1 MAAWKKLIYS
11 GSDAELNNLDV
22 LKASGS
28 FSGSF
33 QGEVLGTMDSASVAV
48 TAQTASVALRANA
61 LAPTVTAT
69 SASTAIAAQ
78 TASIALRANALA
90 PTVTATSASTSILAQ
105 TASVAIRSNTLA
117 PTATASFA
125 DSATTA
131 SHTAGT
137 ASIANIATYTSEW
150 ILGANGSSDYTFT
163 GPGFTGSAADPDIYL
178 IRGQQYKFTNK
189 SGGHPFRIQ
198 TTVNGSTGTQYNNG
212 VTNNDVS
219 SGTLTF
225 NVPMEA
231 PEVLYY
237 QCTAHAAMGGPIYIL
252 DTSPVSSSFATSA
265 SIATTSQTA
274 SVALRANALSPLA
287 TASNADTATSA
298 SRAATGDG
306 IFSGSF
312 SGSYQGDGS
321 DLTGIATT
329 LTVDGDSGTSPVS
342 LTDDDLQILG
352 TTNEIVTAIT
362 KVGTDVKATI
372 SLPDDVTIGND
383 ITITR
388 DALIQRNL
396 TVRGTASFEATADLN
411 IADRFIGLASGSA
424 ATGDGGINIQ
434 QGANGRGEGFGFE
447 NSVSRWGVTSS
458 FDPLGNTITPD
469 AFMTVNVSDGSA
481 NDPTAIAARYQKNGN
496 IFIGNTGDIW
506 IYS

>member
-33 QGEVLGTMDSASVAV
+33 QGSVLATVDSSSVSV
-48 TAQTASVALRANA
+48 LAQTASVAGRANA
-61 LAPTVTAT
+61 LAPTV
-69 SASTAIAAQ
+69 
-78 TASIALRANALA
+78 
-90 PTVTATSASTSILAQ
+90 
-105 TASVAIRSNTLA
+105 
-117 PTATASFA
+117 TASFA

-150 ILGANGSSDYTFT
+150 VLGADGSTNYTFT
-163 GPGFTGSAADPDIYL
+163 GPGFTASAADPDIYL
-178 IRGQQYKFTNK
+178 IRGQQYKFTNNL
-189 SGGHPFRIQ
+189 GAHPFRIQ
-198 TTVNGSTGTQYNNG
+198 TTANGSTGTQYNNG

-237 QCTAHAAMGGPIYIL
+237 QCTSHAAMGGPIYIL
-252 DTSPVSSSFATSA
+252 DTSPVSASFATSA
-265 SIATTSQTA
+265 SVATNATSASHTAGTA
-274 SVALRANALSPLA
+274 SIANTATSASFAVLA
-287 TASNADTATSA
+287 GTIRSGLTASHADTATSA

-329 LTVDGDSGTSPVS
+329 LTVDGDSGTSPLS

-352 TTNEIVTAIT
+352 TTNEITTAIT

-388 DALIQRNL
+388 DALVQRNL

>member
-33 QGEVLGTMDSASVAV
+33 QGSVLATVDSSSV
-48 TAQTASVALRANA
+48 SV
-61 LAPTVTAT
+61 
-69 SASTAIAAQ
+69 
-78 TASIALRANALA
+78 
-90 PTVTATSASTSILAQ
+90 LAQ
-105 TASVAIRSNTLA
+105 TASVAGRANALSSL
-117 PTATASFA
+117 ATASFA

-150 ILGANGSSDYTFT
+150 VLGADGSTNYTFT
-163 GPGFTGSAADPDIYL
+163 GPGFTASAADPDIYL
-178 IRGQQYKFTNK
+178 IRGQQYKFTNNL
-189 SGGHPFRIQ
+189 GAHPFRIQ
-198 TTVNGSTGTQYNNG
+198 TTANGSTGTQYNNG

-237 QCTAHAAMGGPIYIL
+237 QCTSHAAMGGPIYIL

-265 SIATTSQTA
+265 SVATNATSASHTAGTA
-274 SVALRANALSPLA
+274 SIANTATSASFAVLA
-287 TASNADTATSA
+287 GTIRSGLTASHADTATSA

-321 DLTGIATT
+321 DLTGIATN
-329 LTVDGDSGTSPVS
+329 LTVDGDSGTSPLS

-352 TTNEIVTAIT
+352 TTNEITTAIT

-388 DALIQRNL
+388 DALVQRNL

>member
-33 QGEVLGTMDSASVAV
+33 QGSVLATVDSSSV
-48 TAQTASVALRANA
+48 SV
-61 LAPTVTAT
+61 
-69 SASTAIAAQ
+69 
-78 TASIALRANALA
+78 
-90 PTVTATSASTSILAQ
+90 LAQ
-105 TASVAIRSNTLA
+105 TASVAGRANALSSL
-117 PTATASFA
+117 ATASFA

-150 ILGANGSSDYTFT
+150 VLGADGSTNYTFT
-163 GPGFTGSAADPDIYL
+163 GPGFTASAADPDIYL
-178 IRGQQYKFTNK
+178 IRGQQYKFTNNL
-189 SGGHPFRIQ
+189 GAHPFRIQ
-198 TTVNGSTGTQYNNG
+198 TTANGSTGTQYNNG

-237 QCTAHAAMGGPIYIL
+237 QCTSHAAMGGPIYIL
-252 DTSPVSSSFATSA
+252 DTSPVSASFATSA
-265 SIATTSQTA
+265 SVATNATSASHTAGTA
-274 SVALRANALSPLA
+274 SIANTATSASFAVLA
-287 TASNADTATSA
+287 GTIRSGLTASHADTATSA

-329 LTVDGDSGTSPVS
+329 LTVDGDSGTSPLS

-352 TTNEIVTAIT
+352 TTNEITTAIT

-388 DALIQRNL
+388 DALVQRNL
-396 TVRGTASFEATADLN
+396 TVRGTASFEATAD
-411 IADRFIGLASGSA
+411 
-424 ATGDGGINIQ
+424 
-434 QGANGRGEGFGFE
+434 
-447 NSVSRWGVTSS
+447 
-458 FDPLGNTITPD
+458 
-469 AFMTVNVSDGSA
+469 
-481 NDPTAIAARYQKNGN
+481 
-496 IFIGNTGDIW
+496 
-506 IYS
+506 

>member
-33 QGEVLGTMDSASVAV
+33 QGSVLATVDSSSV
-48 TAQTASVALRANA
+48 SV
-61 LAPTVTAT
+61 
-69 SASTAIAAQ
+69 
-78 TASIALRANALA
+78 
-90 PTVTATSASTSILAQ
+90 LAQ
-105 TASVAIRSNTLA
+105 TASVAGRANALSSL
-117 PTATASFA
+117 ATASFA

-150 ILGANGSSDYTFT
+150 VLGADGSTNYTFT
-163 GPGFTGSAADPDIYL
+163 GPGFTASAADPDIYL
-178 IRGQQYKFTNK
+178 IRGQQYKFTNNL
-189 SGGHPFRIQ
+189 GAHPFRIQ
-198 TTVNGSTGTQYNNG
+198 TTANGSTGTQYNNG

-237 QCTAHAAMGGPIYIL
+237 QCTSHAAMGGPIYIL
-252 DTSPVSSSFATSA
+252 DTSPVSASFAPSASVATNATSA
-265 SIATTSQTA
+265 SHTAGTA
-274 SVALRANALSPLA
+274 SIANTATSASFAVLA
-287 TASNADTATSA
+287 GTIRSGLTASHPDTATSA

-329 LTVDGDSGTSPVS
+329 LTVDGDSGTSPLS

-352 TTNEIVTAIT
+352 TTNEITTAIT

>member
-1 MAAWKKLIYS
+1 MVAWKKLIYS

-33 QGEVLGTMDSASVAV
+33 QGSVLATVDSSSV
-48 TAQTASVALRANA
+48 SV
-61 LAPTVTAT
+61 
-69 SASTAIAAQ
+69 
-78 TASIALRANALA
+78 
-90 PTVTATSASTSILAQ
+90 LAQ
-105 TASVAIRSNTLA
+105 TASVAGRANALSSL
-117 PTATASFA
+117 ATASFA

-150 ILGANGSSDYTFT
+150 VLGANGSSDYTFT
-163 GPGFTGSAADPDIYL
+163 GPGFTASAADPDIYL
-178 IRGQQYKFTNK
+178 IRGQQYKFTNNL
-189 SGGHPFRIQ
+189 GAHPFRIQ
-198 TTVNGSTGTQYNNG
+198 TTANGSTGTQYNNG

-237 QCTAHAAMGGPIYIL
+237 QCTSHAAMGGPIYIL
-252 DTSPVSSSFATSA
+252 DTSPVSASFATSA
-265 SIATTSQTA
+265 SVATNATSASHTAGTA
-274 SVALRANALSPLA
+274 SIANTATSASFAVLA
-287 TASNADTATSA
+287 GTIRSGLTASHADTATSA

-329 LTVDGDSGTSPVS
+329 LTVDGDSGTSPLS

-352 TTNEIVTAIT
+352 TTNEITTAIT

-388 DALIQRNL
+388 DALVQRNL

>member
-48 TAQTASVALRANA
+48 SAQTASVAGRANA
-61 LAPTVTAT
+61 LAPTV
-69 SASTAIAAQ
+69 
-78 TASIALRANALA
+78 
-90 PTVTATSASTSILAQ
+90 
-105 TASVAIRSNTLA
+105 
-117 PTATASFA
+117 TASFA

-150 ILGANGSSDYTFT
+150 VLGADGSTNYTFT

-178 IRGQQYKFTNK
+178 IRGQQYKFTNNL
-189 SGGHPFRIQ
+189 GAHPFRIQ
-198 TTVNGSTGTQYNNG
+198 TTANGSTGTQYNNG

-237 QCTAHAAMGGPIYIL
+237 QCTSHAAMGGPIYIL
-252 DTSPVSSSFATSA
+252 DTSPVSASFATSA
-265 SIATTSQTA
+265 SVATNATSASHTAGTA
-274 SVALRANALSPLA
+274 SIANTATSASFAVLA
-287 TASNADTATSA
+287 GTIRSGLTASHADTATSA

-329 LTVDGDSGTSPVS
+329 LTVDGDSGTSPLS

-352 TTNEIVTAIT
+352 TTNEITTAIT

-388 DALIQRNL
+388 DALVQRNL

>member
-33 QGEVLGTMDSASVAV
+33 QGEILGTMDSASVAV

-69 SASTAIAAQ
+69 SASTAI
-78 TASIALRANALA
+78 
-90 PTVTATSASTSILAQ
+90 LAQ

-131 SHTAGT
+131 SYTAGT
-137 ASIANIATYTSEW
+137 ASIANTATSASYAV
-150 ILGANGSSDYTFT
+150 LAGAIRSGLTASH
-163 GPGFTGSAADPDIYL
+163 AD
-178 IRGQQYKFTNK
+178 T
-189 SGGHPFRIQ
+189 
-198 TTVNGSTGTQYNNG
+198 
-212 VTNNDVS
+212 
-219 SGTLTF
+219 
-225 NVPMEA
+225 
-231 PEVLYY
+231 
-237 QCTAHAAMGGPIYIL
+237 
-252 DTSPVSSSFATSA
+252 ATSA
-265 SIATTSQTA
+265 SISLLA
-274 SVALRANALSPLA
+274 STLSSTA
-287 TASNADTATSA
+287 TASIADRATSA

-352 TTNEIVTAIT
+352 TTNEITTAIT

-388 DALIQRNL
+388 DALVQRNL

>member
-61 LAPTVTAT
+61 LAPTATASFADSAT
-69 SASTAIAAQ
+69 SASHTAG
-78 TASIALRANALA
+78 TASIANN
-90 PTVTATSASTSILAQ
+90 ATSASFAVLAGTIRSGL
-105 TASVAIRSNTLA
+105 TASY
-117 PTATASFA
+117 A

-150 ILGANGSSDYTFT
+150 VLGANGSSDYTFT
-163 GPGFTGSAADPDIYL
+163 GPGFTGSTADPDIYL
-178 IRGQQYKFTNK
+178 VRGQQYKFTNK

-198 TTVNGSTGTQYNNG
+198 VTPNGSAGTEYNNG
-212 VTNNDVS
+212 VTNNNA
-219 SGTLTF
+219 GNNETLTF
-225 NVPMEA
+225 NVSMEA

-237 QCTAHAAMGGPIYIL
+237 QCTSHAAMGGPIYIL

-342 LTDDDLQILG
+342 LTDDDVQILG
-352 TTNEIVTAIT
+352 TTNEIVTAVT

>member
-11 GSDAELNNLDV
+11 GSDAELNNLEV

-33 QGEVLGTMDSASVAV
+33 QGSITTTVDSASVAV
-48 TAQTASVALRANA
+48 TAQTASVAGRANA
-61 LAPTVTAT
+61 LSPTVTAA
-69 SASTAIAAQ
+69 SASTA
-78 TASIALRANALA
+78 
-90 PTVTATSASTSILAQ
+90 VLAQ
-105 TASVAIRSNTLA
+105 TASVATRANALA

-131 SHTAGT
+131 SHTSATASFANRATSASIADSISQLAT
-137 ASIANIATYTSEW
+137 ASIANI
-150 ILGANGSSDYTFT
+150 
-163 GPGFTGSAADPDIYL
+163 
-178 IRGQQYKFTNK
+178 
-189 SGGHPFRIQ
+189 
-198 TTVNGSTGTQYNNG
+198 
-212 VTNNDVS
+212 
-219 SGTLTF
+219 
-225 NVPMEA
+225 
-231 PEVLYY
+231 
-237 QCTAHAAMGGPIYIL
+237 
-252 DTSPVSSSFATSA
+252 
-265 SIATTSQTA
+265 
-274 SVALRANALSPLA
+274 
-287 TASNADTATSA
+287 ATSA

-329 LTVDGDSGTSPVS
+329 LTVDGDSGTTNVS
-342 LTDDDLQILG
+342 LTADDLQILG
-352 TTNEIVTAIT
+352 TTNEITTAVT

-411 IADRFIGLASGSA
+411 IADRFIGLASGSS

>member
-61 LAPTVTAT
+61 LAPT
-69 SASTAIAAQ
+69 
-78 TASIALRANALA
+78 
-90 PTVTATSASTSILAQ
+90 
-105 TASVAIRSNTLA
+105 
-117 PTATASFA
+117 ATASFA
-125 DSATTA
+125 DSATSA

-150 ILGANGSSDYTFT
+150 VLGANGSSDYTFT
-163 GPGFTGSAADPDIYL
+163 GPGFTASTADPDIYL
-178 IRGQQYKFTNK
+178 IRGQQYKFTNNL
-189 SGGHPFRIQ
+189 GAHPFRIQ

-237 QCTAHAAMGGPIYIL
+237 QCTSHAAMGGPIYIL
-252 DTSPVSSSFATSA
+252 DTSPISASFATSA
-265 SIATTSQTA
+265 SIADNISQ
-274 SVALRANALSPLA
+274 LA
-287 TASNADTATSA
+287 TASIANSATSA

-329 LTVDGDSGTSPVS
+329 LTVDGDSGTSPLS

-352 TTNEIVTAIT
+352 TTNEITTAIT

-388 DALIQRNL
+388 DALVQRNL

-424 ATGDGGINIQ
+424 TTGDGGINIQ

>member
-33 QGEVLGTMDSASVAV
+33 QGSVLATVDSSSVSV
-48 TAQTASVALRANA
+48 LAQTASVAGRANA
-61 LAPTVTAT
+61 LAPTV
-69 SASTAIAAQ
+69 
-78 TASIALRANALA
+78 
-90 PTVTATSASTSILAQ
+90 
-105 TASVAIRSNTLA
+105 
-117 PTATASFA
+117 TASFA

-150 ILGANGSSDYTFT
+150 VLGADGSTNYTFT

-178 IRGQQYKFTNK
+178 IRGQQYKFTNNL
-189 SGGHPFRIQ
+189 GAHPFRIQ
-198 TTVNGSTGTQYNNG
+198 TTANGSTGTQYNNG

-237 QCTAHAAMGGPIYIL
+237 QCTSHAAMGGPIYIL
-252 DTSPVSSSFATSA
+252 DTSPVSASFATSA
-265 SIATTSQTA
+265 SVATNATSASHTAGTA
-274 SVALRANALSPLA
+274 SIANTATSASFAVLA
-287 TASNADTATSA
+287 GTIRSGLTASHADTATSA

-329 LTVDGDSGTSPVS
+329 LTVDGDSGTSPLS

-352 TTNEIVTAIT
+352 TTNEITTAIT

-388 DALIQRNL
+388 DALVQRNL

>member
-61 LAPTVTAT
+61 LAPTATASFADSAT
-69 SASTAIAAQ
+69 SASHTAG
-78 TASIALRANALA
+78 TASIANN
-90 PTVTATSASTSILAQ
+90 ATSASFAVLAGTIRSGL
-105 TASVAIRSNTLA
+105 TASY
-117 PTATASFA
+117 A

-150 ILGANGSSDYTFT
+150 VLGANGSSDYTFT
-163 GPGFTGSAADPDIYL
+163 GPGFTASTADPDIYL

-212 VTNNDVS
+212 ITNNDA
-219 SGTLTF
+219 GNNETLTF
-225 NVPMEA
+225 NVSMEA

-237 QCTAHAAMGGPIYIL
+237 QCTSHAAMGGPIYIL

-274 SVALRANALSPLA
+274 SVALRANALSPLV

-329 LTVDGDSGTSPVS
+329 LTVDGDSGTSPLS

-352 TTNEIVTAIT
+352 TTNEITTAIT

-388 DALIQRNL
+388 DALVQRNL

>member
-33 QGEVLGTMDSASVAV
+33 QGSVLATVDSASVAV

-61 LAPTVTAT
+61 LAPT
-69 SASTAIAAQ
+69 
-78 TASIALRANALA
+78 
-90 PTVTATSASTSILAQ
+90 
-105 TASVAIRSNTLA
+105 
-117 PTATASFA
+117 ATASFA
-125 DSATTA
+125 DSATSA

-150 ILGANGSSDYTFT
+150 VLGANGSSDYTFT

-178 IRGQQYKFTNK
+178 IRGQQYKFTNNL
-189 SGGHPFRIQ
+189 GAHPFRIQ
-198 TTVNGSTGTQYNNG
+198 TTANGSTGTQYNNG

-237 QCTAHAAMGGPIYIL
+237 QCTSHAAMGGPIYIL

-265 SIATTSQTA
+265 SVATNATTASHTAGTA
-274 SVALRANALSPLA
+274 SIANTATSASFAVLA
-287 TASNADTATSA
+287 GTIRSGLTASHADTATSA

-329 LTVDGDSGTSPVS
+329 LTVDGDSGTSPLS

-352 TTNEIVTAIT
+352 TTNEITTAIT

>member
-33 QGEVLGTMDSASVAV
+33 QGSVLATVDSSSV
-48 TAQTASVALRANA
+48 SV
-61 LAPTVTAT
+61 
-69 SASTAIAAQ
+69 
-78 TASIALRANALA
+78 
-90 PTVTATSASTSILAQ
+90 LAQ
-105 TASVAIRSNTLA
+105 TASVAGRANALSSL
-117 PTATASFA
+117 ATASFA

-150 ILGANGSSDYTFT
+150 VLGADGSTNYTFT
-163 GPGFTGSAADPDIYL
+163 GPGFTASAADPDIYL
-178 IRGQQYKFTNK
+178 IRGQQYKFTNNL
-189 SGGHPFRIQ
+189 GAHPFRIQ
-198 TTVNGSTGTQYNNG
+198 TTANGSTGTQYNNG

-237 QCTAHAAMGGPIYIL
+237 QCTSHAAMGGPIYIL
-252 DTSPVSSSFATSA
+252 DTSPVSASFATSA
-265 SIATTSQTA
+265 SVATNATSASHTAGTA
-274 SVALRANALSPLA
+274 SIANTATSASFAVLA
-287 TASNADTATSA
+287 GTIRSGLTASHADTATSA

-329 LTVDGDSGTSPVS
+329 LTVDGDSGTSPLS

-352 TTNEIVTAIT
+352 TTNEITTAIT

-388 DALIQRNL
+388 DALVQRNL

-458 FDPLGNTITPD
+458 FDPLGNTITRD
-469 AFMTVNVSDGSA
+469 AFMTVNVSDGRA